1 MKKLLFIPCSFIY
14 FFSFSQNF
22 INFIPEKL
30 NKSEKVISDSK
41 CTNQNLQFNEV
52 EHYISTNVP
61 SKYSWGGNEEII
73 GNTYYDLQ
81 TNKSVQNRLYVHEN
95 GNISAVWTMSPNT
108 NDGFPERGT
117 GYNFFDGN
125 SWMDYPNVRIETE
138 RTGWPSITG
147 LKGGEILA
155 SHIFGNPEYH
165 TQISKRLTL
174 GEGNWIESLLPNS
187 DFGSVYDN
195 VWPRMKVGGSN
206 GETIHLISNTYSLDK
221 NYVSYSRSQ
230 DGGENWDI
238 LDYIIPDIDS
248 NNYNGFGGDAYALDV
263 KDDVVAFVL
272 GGPWT
277 DVILMKSIDNGNTWN
292 KTILREHPIPMF
304 DDSITVDSMNFPL
317 FAGRITN
324 SDQSFSIS
332 IDNNNRVHV
341 FYGLMDYSNSNLA
354 DDEEGAYSYYPT
366 TNGLMYWSEYSNDTL
381 FFYDYNEDLTD
392 SIMYDFIPGK
402 IITSTLDLNGN
413 GTLDIASIEN
423 IAYYGLSLESQPT
436 SVIGEN
442 GDIYLAYS
450 GVQETLNELQIEIN
464 DPLFNEHYRHIYVMK
479 SEDNGITW
487 TDPFDIMSEVTDP
500 NNGDPLLEGVYPC
513 ISNVVDDY
521 VCLTYQRDAY
531 PGLHIQ
537 GDLDPII
544 QNDIIF
550 VKIPITNFNNLKTQF
565 INLPEN
571 LINIYPNPSDNFINF
586 NVENFNDS
594 YKVEIFNSIGKTV
607 ISKEISNL
615 SNKISIESISP
626 GVYWA
631 RINFNDKFITKKFIV
646 K

>member
-1 MKKLLFIPCSFIY
+1 MKKLLFILCSFIY

-52 EHYISTNVP
+52 KHYISTNVP

-117 GYNFFDGN
+117 GYNFYDGN

-138 RTGWPSITG
+138 RTGWPSIAG

-165 TQISKRLTL
+165 TQITKRLTL

-187 DFGSVYDN
+187 DFGFVYDN

-230 DGGENWDI
+230 NGGDNWDI

-263 KDDVVAFVL
+263 KGDVVAFVL

-277 DVILMKSIDNGNTWN
+277 DVILMKSVDNGNTWN
-292 KTILREHPIPMF
+292 KTILREHPIPFF

-392 SIMYDFIPGK
+392 SILYDFIPGK

-436 SVIGEN
+436 SLIGEN

-479 SEDNGITW
+479 SEDNGTTW
-487 TDPFDIMSEVTDP
+487 TDPFDIMSEITDP

-513 ISNVVDDY
+513 ISNIVDDY
-521 VCLTYQRDAY
+521 VYLTYQRDAY

-544 QNDIIF
+544 QNDIVFI
-550 VKIPITNFNNLKTQF
+550 KIPITNFNNLKTQF
-565 INLPEN
+565 ISLPEN
-571 LINIYPNPSDNFINF
+571 LINIYPNPSNNFINF
-586 NVENFNDS
+586 NVDNINNS
-594 YKVEIFNSIGKTV
+594 YKVEIFNSIGKIL
-607 ISKEISNL
+607 ISKEISNI
-615 SNKISIESISP
+615 SNKISIESLSD

-631 RINFNDKFITKKFIV
+631 RINFNDKYVTKKFIV